1 MAVRIIGV
9 RKPGGDIHSRLEA
22 ISHYKWINEQTK
34 ESDIAERPT
43 MVAWVD
49 KGNRA
54 YVSSSEGTVDCFVN
68 TSASGTRFLETHA
81 DSKSSNNLLNLPP
94 C

>member
-1 MAVRIIGV
+1 MGLRIVGA
-9 RKPGGDIHSRLEA
+9 RKPSGDLHNRLEA
-22 ISHYKWINEQTK
+22 ISHYEWLNEQTG
-34 ESDIAERPT
+34 ESKISDRPS

-54 YVSSSEGTVDCFVN
+54 YVSSNEGTVDCFVN
-68 TSASGTRFLETHA
+68 TSAGGTRFLQTHA